1 MSNARR
7 NAEQRDLDIRTA
19 YADKMFANTTAYDDA
34 VATATADNEQK
45 IFDIKKQYA
54 DNALALQ
61 QKAIDDQKKVIQQ
74 SIDVM
79 TSGFANATKIDLGKL
94 FTSGGSSAGGL
105 ITGLKDQLN
114 QIKILQEDAGKL
126 AAAGYN
132 QAFINEVIAQ
142 GPKQGDAL
150 AQSVLKAAPETQDSI
165 KQLYNQ
171 VQDASQNGLNDL
183 AKQMNDGT
191 SFATQQL
198 AQSYAQVSV
207 DLKKALDNNSAA
219 LTDSLNK
226 QQVAFQKQL
235 DAAKVTLD
243 KANQAAADA
252 RDLALQKS
260 AQQLADSLQSAQD
273 NYTKA
278 TRAIANETMK
288 QLTTL
293 EAQILKVMALLAAMG
308 GSSGGSSKSS
318 KSSSSSSSSS
328 YTQAPT
334 GYVSGGALTGLS
346 MMGSS
351 SATASGGPGMTINQT
366 NNINGTTAPS
376 DILNATLNGALF
388 GQAQNLPSSKPT
400 MSTFQR

>member
-1 MSNARR
+1 M
-7 NAEQRDLDIRTA
+7 L
-19 YADKMFANTTAYDDA
+19 ANKTAYDDA

-45 IFDIKKQYA
+45 IIDIKQQYA
-54 DNALALQ
+54 DKAVALQ
-61 QKAIDDQKKVIQQ
+61 QKAVDDQQKIIQQ
-74 SIDVM
+74 SINVM
-79 TSGFANATKIDLGKL
+79 TSGFESATKIDLGKL

-105 ITGLKDQLN
+105 VAGLQDQLA
-114 QIKILQEDAGKL
+114 QITQLQQDAGKL
-126 AAAGYN
+126 AAQGYN
-132 QAFINEVIAQ
+132 QSFINEVIAQ

-191 SFATQQL
+191 SFATQKL

-207 DLKKALDNNSAA
+207 DLKKALADNSAA

-226 QQVAFQKQL
+226 QQEAFDKQL
-235 DAAKVTLD
+235 NAAQVTLD
-243 KANQAAADA
+243 KANKAAADA

-278 TRAIANETMK
+278 TRAISDETMK

-308 GSSGGSSKSS
+308 KGSG
-318 KSSSSSSSSS
+318 
-328 YTQAPT
+328 
-334 GYVSGGALTGLS
+334 
-346 MMGSS
+346 
-351 SATASGGPGMTINQT
+351 TASGSGSTYSPNPKTGGSIVSSEYLDTMHNFMAKERADTAASGITVNQT
-366 NNINGTTAPS
+366 NNINGSTSPSTITT
-376 DILNATLNGALF
+376 ATLNGIAF
-388 GQAQNLPSSKPT
+388 GQAQLLANGSGT
-400 MSTFQR
+400 GY